1 MYFSQILVLG
11 AALAVANANVMITN
25 SDYSGITFDS
35 PFTVTWQGA
44 TGMVSLLLK
53 NGVPSNQ
60 LLVDT
65 IAGKFPFL
73 ALHGHRVQ
81 PHELKESKLWK

>member
-11 AALAVANANVMITN
+11 AAFAVANAKVMITN
-25 SDYSGITFDS
+25 SDYSGITFDH

-65 IAGKFPFL
+65 IAGKFSFL
-73 ALHGHRVQ
+73 GFPDRTC
-81 PHELKESKLWK
+81 

>member
-1 MYFSQILVLG
+1 MYFSQILALG
-11 AALAVANANVMITN
+11 AAFAVANAKVMITN
-25 SDYSGITFDS
+25 SDYSGITFDH

-65 IAGKFPFL
+65 IAGKFSFL
-73 ALHGHRVQ
+73 GFPDRTC
-81 PHELKESKLWK
+81 

>member
-1 MYFSQILVLG
+1 MNFLQILVLG
-11 AALAVANANVMITN
+11 STLALANAKVMITN
-25 SDYSGITFDS
+25 SDYSGITYDN
-35 PFTVTWQGA
+35 PFTITWQDA

-65 IAGKFPFL
+65 IAGKFSFRGF
-73 ALHGHRVQ
+73 AD
-81 PHELKESKLWK
+81 STC